1 MALAPVADVVQGE
14 TLVNVNTAP
23 SVVEQHEASGAAAGV
38 RACKISFQ
46 LHTYLHLTR
55 VEGERSDYY
64 LLKLPT

>member
-38 RACKISFQ
+38 RACKISSQ
-46 LHTYLHLTR
+46 LHIFISR
-55 VEGERSDYY
+55 ESKEREQIIIY
-64 LLKLPT
+64 